1 MFANNMVLFS
11 ESPDELQTLLDKLY
25 QYTTDLGLKINT
37 VKTKVLIFQKKRQQ
51 LTRSCK
57 LNDAILDV
65 VDSFVI

>member
-25 QYTTDLGLKINT
+25 QYITDLGLKINT

-65 VDSFVI
+65 VDSFII